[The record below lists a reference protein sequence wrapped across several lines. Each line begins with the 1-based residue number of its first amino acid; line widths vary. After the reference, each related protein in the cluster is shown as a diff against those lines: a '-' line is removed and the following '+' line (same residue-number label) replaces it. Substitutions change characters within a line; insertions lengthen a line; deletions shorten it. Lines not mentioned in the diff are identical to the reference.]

1 MRFRTAQGARG
12 ATLSAP
18 LPATSRRVP
27 GIPQQYATRVA
38 FFLGGFSLAAWA
50 PLVPYAQARL
60 GVDPATLGWIMLCL
74 GTGSI
79 IAIPFAGAMAG
90 RIGCRKMI
98 WIAGTTVCAALPVM
112 ATATTPL
119 QQAFAL
125 LMFGAAVGSFDVV
138 VNIHALLVQ
147 EAAGRP
153 MMPGFHALW
162 SVGGFVG
169 SGSIALLMASGLSLI
184 GSVGVLGVVI
194 IAMLL
199 VFGRLLLDYGEAEPS
214 KGMPFA
220 IPRGIVLLIGVLIFL
235 LYLSEESMLD
245 WSALL
250 LTSRRNMETAN
261 AGLGYSM
268 WSGAMMI
275 GRFAGDKVV
284 RRFGSLR
291 VVVAGGLLAAAG
303 LCFVVGLNST
313 YAGLVGFA
321 VVGLGMSNIIPALYT
336 AIGRQKVMPPNLG
349 LAAAITMGYVGTL
362 SGPPIIGAV
371 AQHFGLG
378 IAYLGVAA
386 GLLFVTLNARWIL
399 R

>member
-1 MRFRTAQGARG
+1 MTEAQLETRSAKG
-12 ATLSAP
+12 AT
-18 LPATSRRVP
+18 LPATSREIP
-27 GIPQQYATRVA
+27 GVPQQYATRVA

-60 GVDPATLGWIMLCL
+60 GVDPATLGLIMLCL
-74 GTGSI
+74 GGGSI
-79 IAIPFAGAMAG
+79 LAIPVAGVMAG

-98 WIAGTTVCAALPVM
+98 WIAGATVCASLPVM

-119 QQAFAL
+119 QQAFVL

-169 SGSIALLMASGLSLI
+169 SGSVALLLASGLSLVA
-184 GSVGVLGVVI
+184 SVCVLGVVI
-194 IAMLL
+194 ISALL
-199 VFGRLLLDYGEAEPS
+199 VFGRLLLDYGEAQPG
-214 KGMPFA
+214 KGSPFA

-245 WSALL
+245 WSALF
-250 LTSRRNMETAN
+250 LTSQRKMAAAN

-275 GRFAGDKVV
+275 GRFAGNKVV
-284 RRFGSLR
+284 DRYGSLR
-291 VVVAGGLLAAAG
+291 VVVAGGSLAVAG
-303 LCFVVGLNST
+303 LCFLVGVNSE
-313 YAGLVGFA
+313 YASLVGFGI
-321 VVGLGMSNIIPALYT
+321 VGLGMSNIVPALDT

-349 LAAAITMGYVGTL
+349 LAAAITMGYIGTL
-362 SGPPIIGAV
+362 SGPVLIGAV

-386 GLLFVTLNARWIL
+386 GLLFVTINAPRIF